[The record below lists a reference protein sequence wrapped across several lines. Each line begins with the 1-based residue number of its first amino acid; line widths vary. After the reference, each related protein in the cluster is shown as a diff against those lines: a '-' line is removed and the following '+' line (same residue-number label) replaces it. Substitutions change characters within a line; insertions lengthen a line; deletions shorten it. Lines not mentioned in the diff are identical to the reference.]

1 MKTLKYTSTLIAVA
15 DMEISKQFYHD
26 VLGLEIVADFG
37 DNVTLDGGI
46 ALQTMNTWKTFIR
59 TDNLVLPN
67 NAGELYFEEEDMDT
81 FCDHLKKFD
90 ICYVHPLFEHRWGQ
104 RVVRFYDPDKHII
117 EVGEK
122 LDAVILRFME
132 NGLSAEETA
141 VRMDIPFDFV
151 RACLNKGY
159 IRTGR
164 DDL

>member
-59 TDNLVLPN
+59 TDNVVLPN

-151 RACLNKGY
+151 RACLNKG
-159 IRTGR
+159 
-164 DDL
+164 

>member
-90 ICYVHPLFEHRWGQ
+90 ICYIHLLFEHRWGQ

-132 NGLSAEETA
+132 DGLSAEETA

-151 RACLNKGY
+151 RACLNKG
-159 IRTGR
+159 
-164 DDL
+164 

>member
-90 ICYVHPLFEHRWGQ
+90 ICYVHPLFEHSWGQ

-122 LDAVILRFME
+122 LDTVILRFME
-132 NGLSAEETA
+132 KGLSAEETA

-151 RACLNKGY
+151 RACLNKG
-159 IRTGR
+159 
-164 DDL
+164 